1 MRISDWSSDVCSSDL
16 DHVEADAVV
25 TRDGKRHV
33 VDTLLYGTGFH
44 ATDLLAPMKVRGL
57 DGLDLNDAWRDG
69 AEVYK
74 GICVSGFPNL
84 FMLYGPNTN
93 LAHSSIVFM
102 LEAQVNYV
110 LKGIRALLD
119 RKLKFIDVKPS
130 RQDAYSTHVQKR
142 DRKSTRLNSSH

>member
-16 DHVEADAVV
+16 VV

-33 VDTLLYGTGFH
+33 VDTLIYGTGFH
-44 ATDLLAPMKVRGL
+44 ATDFLAPMKVRGL

-69 AEVYK
+69 AEAYK

-110 LKGIRALLD
+110 LKGI
-119 RKLKFIDVKPS
+119 
-130 RQDAYSTHVQKR
+130 
-142 DRKSTRLNSSH
+142 DRKSTRLNSSD

>member
-1 MRISDWSSDVCSSDL
+1 
-16 DHVEADAVV
+16 
-25 TRDGKRHV
+25 
-33 VDTLLYGTGFH
+33 
-44 ATDLLAPMKVRGL
+44 MKVRGL

-69 AEVYK
+69 AEAYK

-119 RKLKFIDVKPS
+119 RKLKFIDVTPS

-142 DRKSTRLNSSH
+142 LKGDRKSNRLNFSH